1 MFSWQK
7 RIRKLNVYPILL
19 ALDCFAYSF
28 WPFPPKRFT
37 GNSLLEAG
45 SLGLGEDQRVLAFGD
60 FNGDQL

>member
-7 RIRKLNVYPILL
+7 RIRKLGAGLIVLSLNCAAV
-19 ALDCFAYSF
+19 SF